1 MTGDTTKS
9 PTLCIIDCALG
20 FSENVRLIPYP
31 QANEFFWRFFEMNNF
46 SRATSAFVLTASLLA
61 SSVAAV
67 AQTPAS
73 KPAADAQ
80 NTSQTKTQSEQK
92 QAQTEPTAEQKAAA
106 TQPAAT
112 AVKTSNKTLSTNDDP
127 NMIGKRN
134 INSGLIAKM
143 SGSTEKEVRM
153 GREAA
158 AEVDRQAKFVD
169 DPAITEYVNRVGQNI
184 VLHSDAK
191 VPFTIKVIDSD
202 EVNAFALPGGFF
214 YVNKGL
220 ILAADNEAELAGVM
234 AHEIAHV
241 AARHAVENQTK
252 ASLLEYA
259 ALGGS
264 IFLGG
269 IPGMIYQNTAGIGLL
284 GIFMKFSRGAEEE
297 ADKLGVQ
304 YMYAAG
310 YDPGAMA
317 TMFEKLEAKNK
328 KKPGFV
334 ARAFST
340 HPAPPDRRASA
351 LALAARFPE
360 HEEYVISSSEFQR
373 VKNRLLRL
381 SNARA
386 STAGAIAA
394 GDDNGAPGRPTLKR
408 RQPTPDDSTTTPD
421 GDQQQKTEAP
431 KLKKDPETTKTPDKP

>member
-1 MTGDTTKS
+1 
-9 PTLCIIDCALG
+9 
-20 FSENVRLIPYP
+20 
-31 QANEFFWRFFEMNNF
+31 MNNF
-46 SRATSAFVLTASLLA
+46 SRATGAFLLAASLLG
-61 SSVAAV
+61 SSTLAL
-67 AQTPAS
+67 AQTATKS
-73 KPAADAQ
+73 TDQQAG
-80 NTSQTKTQSEQK
+80 KTQTATQTSTTTDAKQADVQK
-92 QAQTEPTAEQKAAA
+92 TQAQTVAR
-106 TQPAAT
+106 
-112 AVKTSNKTLSTNDDP
+112 SNKPLSTNEDP
-127 NMIGKRN
+127 SMIGKRN
-134 INSGLIAKM
+134 INGGFIGKIA
-143 SGSTEKEVRM
+143 GGTEKEVRQ

-158 AEVDRQAKFVD
+158 AEVDRQAKFID
-169 DPAITEYVNRVGQNI
+169 DPVITEYVNRVGQNI

-220 ILAADNEAELAGVM
+220 LLAADNEAELAGVM

-241 AARHAVENQTK
+241 AARHAVENQAK

-259 ALGGS
+259 ALGAS
-264 IFLGG
+264 IFIGG

-328 KKPGFV
+328 KKPGFIS
-334 ARAFST
+334 RAFAT
-340 HPAPPDRRASA
+340 HPAPPDRRTAA

-373 VKNRLLRL
+373 VKGRLLRL

-386 STAGAIAA
+386 ATTGAIQ
-394 GDDNGAPGRPTLKR
+394 GVDENGAPGRPTLKR
-408 RQPTPDDSTTTPD
+408 RNPTPDDSTTTTPD
-421 GDQQQKTEAP
+421 GEQKPADSNAPP
-431 KLKKDPETTKTPDKP
+431 KLKRTDGTKTPDKP

>member
-1 MTGDTTKS
+1 
-9 PTLCIIDCALG
+9 
-20 FSENVRLIPYP
+20 
-31 QANEFFWRFFEMNNF
+31 MNSF
-46 SRATSAFVLTASLLA
+46 SRVTTALVLA
-61 SSVAAV
+61 SSVLTGSVAVV
-67 AQTPAS
+67 AQSTKSTEANQTS
-73 KPAADAQ
+73 
-80 NTSQTKTQSEQK
+80 NTSQTDPKKTQTSTPT
-92 QAQTEPTAEQKAAA
+92 QAPA
-106 TQPAAT
+106 TQAPTTQARSTKPLAT
-112 AVKTSNKTLSTNDDP
+112 NEDP
-127 NMIGKRN
+127 SMIGKRN
-134 INSGLIAKM
+134 INGGLIIPKLA
-143 SGSTEKEVRM
+143 GSTEKEVRQ

-158 AEVDRQAKFVD
+158 AEVDRQAKFIE
-169 DPAITEYVNRVGQNI
+169 DPMITEYVNRVGQNI

-220 ILAADNEAELAGVM
+220 LLAADNEAELAGVM

-241 AARHAVENQTK
+241 AARHAVENQAK

-259 ALGGS
+259 ALGAS

-284 GIFMKFSRGAEEE
+284 GIFMKFSRSAEEE

-328 KKPGFV
+328 KKPGFIS
-334 ARAFST
+334 RAFST
-340 HPAPPDRRASA
+340 HPAPPDRRAAA

-360 HEEYVISSSEFQR
+360 HDE
-373 VKNRLLRL
+373 
-381 SNARA
+381 
-386 STAGAIAA
+386 
-394 GDDNGAPGRPTLKR
+394 
-408 RQPTPDDSTTTPD
+408 
-421 GDQQQKTEAP
+421 
-431 KLKKDPETTKTPDKP
+431 

>member
-1 MTGDTTKS
+1 
-9 PTLCIIDCALG
+9 
-20 FSENVRLIPYP
+20 
-31 QANEFFWRFFEMNNF
+31 MNNF
-46 SRATSAFVLTASLLA
+46 SRATSAFVLTASLLV

-67 AQTPAS
+67 GQTPTA
-73 KPAADAQ
+73 KPAGDAQ
-80 NTSQTKTQSEQK
+80 
-92 QAQTEPTAEQKAAA
+92 QTEKAEPDQKKTTTPAPT
-106 TQPAAT
+106 T
-112 AVKTSNKTLSTNDDP
+112 AKSNKPLSTNEDP

-134 INSGLIAKM
+134 INTGIIAKM
-143 SGSTEKEVRM
+143 SGSTEKEVRL
-153 GREAA
+153 GRELA

-169 DPAITEYVNRVGQNI
+169 DPLITEYVNRVGQNI

-252 ASLLEYA
+252 GSLLEYA
-259 ALGGS
+259 ALAGS
-264 IFLGG
+264 IFIGG
-269 IPGMIYQNTAGIGLL
+269 IPGLIYQNTAGIGLL

-328 KKPGFV
+328 KKPGLI
-334 ARAFST
+334 ARAFAT
-340 HPAPPDRRASA
+340 HPAPPDRRQSS

-373 VKNRLLRL
+373 VKGRLLKL

-394 GDDNGAPGRPTLKR
+394 GDEGGAPGRPTLKR
-408 RQPTPDDSTTTPD
+408 RQPTPDDGTTATPD
-421 GDQQQKTEAP
+421 GEQPKSTEAP
-431 KLKKDPETTKTPDKP
+431 PKLKRNDTGTTKTPDKP

>member
-1 MTGDTTKS
+1 
-9 PTLCIIDCALG
+9 
-20 FSENVRLIPYP
+20 
-31 QANEFFWRFFEMNNF
+31 MNNF
-46 SRATSAFVLTASLLA
+46 SRATSAFVLTASLLF

-67 AQTPAS
+67 AQTPAT
-73 KPAADAQ
+73 KPADDAQ
-80 NTSQTKTQSEQK
+80 KTTQTTSDQKAPADQK
-92 QAQTEPTAEQKAAA
+92 QGEAKAEAQKA
-106 TQPAAT
+106 TPAPV
-112 AVKTSNKTLSTNDDP
+112 AVKTSNKPLSEKENP
-127 NMIGKRN
+127 EMIGKRN
-134 INSGLIAKM
+134 INTGIIAKM
-143 SGSTEKEVRM
+143 SGSTEKEVRQ

-169 DPAITEYVNRVGQNI
+169 DPVITEYVNRVGQNI

-284 GIFMKFSRGAEEE
+284 GIFMKFSRAAEEE
-297 ADKLGVQ
+297 ADRLGVQ

-328 KKPGFV
+328 KKPGFIS
-334 ARAFST
+334 RAFST

-373 VKNRLLRL
+373 VKGRLLKL

-408 RQPTPDDSTTTPD
+408 RQPTPDETGTTPE
-421 GDQQQKTEAP
+421 GEQQQKEAPP

>member
-1 MTGDTTKS
+1 
-9 PTLCIIDCALG
+9 
-20 FSENVRLIPYP
+20 
-31 QANEFFWRFFEMNNF
+31 MNNF
-46 SRATSAFVLTASLLA
+46 SRATGAFLLAASLLG
-61 SSVAAV
+61 SSTLTL
-67 AQTPAS
+67 AQTATKSTEQQEAS
-73 KPAADAQ
+73 KTQTATQ
-80 NTSQTKTQSEQK
+80 TSTTTEAKKTQSTP
-92 QAQTEPTAEQKAAA
+92 APATTAK
-106 TQPAAT
+106 
-112 AVKTSNKTLSTNDDP
+112 SNKPLSTNEDP
-127 NMIGKRN
+127 SMIGKRN
-134 INSGLIAKM
+134 INGGFIGKIA
-143 SGSTEKEVRM
+143 GGTEKEVRQ

-158 AEVDRQAKFVD
+158 AEVDRQAKFID
-169 DPAITEYVNRVGQNI
+169 DPVITEYVNRVGQNI

-191 VPFTIKVIDSD
+191 VPFTINVIDSD

-220 ILAADNEAELAGVM
+220 LLAADNEAELAGVM

-241 AARHAVENQTK
+241 AARHAVENQAK

-259 ALGGS
+259 ALGAS
-264 IFLGG
+264 IFIGG

-328 KKPGFV
+328 KKPGFIS
-334 ARAFST
+334 RAFAT
-340 HPAPPDRRASA
+340 HPAPPDRRTAA

-373 VKNRLLRL
+373 VKGRLLRL

-386 STAGAIAA
+386 STTGAIQ
-394 GDDNGAPGRPTLKR
+394 GVDENGAPGRPTLKR
-408 RQPTPDDSTTTPD
+408 RNPTPDDATTTPD
-421 GDQQQKTEAP
+421 GEAKPADTNAPP
-431 KLKKDPETTKTPDKP
+431 KLKRNDSGTTPTKTPDKP

>member
-1 MTGDTTKS
+1 
-9 PTLCIIDCALG
+9 
-20 FSENVRLIPYP
+20 
-31 QANEFFWRFFEMNNF
+31 MNSF

-61 SSVAAV
+61 SSVAVA
-67 AQTPAS
+67 AQTTTTIPAGG
-73 KPAADAQ
+73 Q
-80 NTSQTKTQSEQK
+80 KT
-92 QAQTEPTAEQKAAA
+92 TEAKTEAKAEQK
-106 TQPAAT
+106 TQTVVTPA
-112 AVKTSNKTLSTNDDP
+112 KSNKPLSTNEDP
-127 NMIGKRN
+127 AMIGKRK
-134 INSGLIAKM
+134 INSGIIASM
-143 SGSTEKEVRM
+143 SGSTEKEVRL
-153 GREAA
+153 GRELA

-169 DPAITEYVNRVGQNI
+169 DPIITEYINRVGQNI

-220 ILAADNEAELAGVM
+220 LLAADNEAELAGVM

-252 ASLLEYA
+252 GSLLEYA
-259 ALGGS
+259 AIAGS

-328 KKPGFV
+328 KKPGFI
-334 ARAFST
+334 ARAFAT
-340 HPAPPDRRASA
+340 HPAPPDRRQAA

-373 VKNRLLRL
+373 VKGRLLRL

-386 STAGAIAA
+386 STTGAIAA
-394 GDDNGAPGRPTLKR
+394 GEEGGAPGRPTLKR
-408 RQPTPDDSTTTPD
+408 RQPTPDDSTTTPAE
-421 GDQQQKTEAP
+421 GEKQTEAPP
-431 KLKKDPETTKTPDKP
+431 KLKKNDAPTEKPKDPDKP

>member
-1 MTGDTTKS
+1 
-9 PTLCIIDCALG
+9 
-20 FSENVRLIPYP
+20 
-31 QANEFFWRFFEMNNF
+31 MNNF
-46 SRATSAFVLTASLLA
+46 SRATSAFVLTASLLL

-67 AQTPAS
+67 AQPPAS
-73 KPAADAQ
+73 KTADQTQKA
-80 NTSQTKTQSEQK
+80 SQTQADQK
-92 QAQTEPTAEQKAAA
+92 AEQAKV
-106 TQPAAT
+106 QPAAT
-112 AVKTSNKTLSTNDDP
+112 TAKSTKPLSANEDP
-127 NMIGKRN
+127 EMIGKRN
-134 INSGLIAKM
+134 INTGIIAKM

-169 DPAITEYVNRVGQNI
+169 DPVITEYVNRVGQNI
-184 VLHSDAK
+184 VLHSDSK

-220 ILAADNEAELAGVM
+220 LLAADNEAELAGVM

-252 ASLLEYA
+252 ATLLEYA

-328 KKPGFV
+328 KKPPGS
-334 ARAFST
+334 ANAFT
-340 HPAPPDRRASA
+340 
-351 LALAARFPE
+351 
-360 HEEYVISSSEFQR
+360 SSESITLI
-373 VKNRLLRL
+373 V
-381 SNARA
+381 
-386 STAGAIAA
+386 
-394 GDDNGAPGRPTLKR
+394 NGTFE
-408 RQPTPDDSTTTPD
+408 S
-421 GDQQQKTEAP
+421 E
-431 KLKKDPETTKTPDKP
+431 

>member
-1 MTGDTTKS
+1 
-9 PTLCIIDCALG
+9 
-20 FSENVRLIPYP
+20 
-31 QANEFFWRFFEMNNF
+31 MNSF
-46 SRATSAFVLTASLLA
+46 SRAMTALVLASSLLA
-61 SSVAAV
+61 SSVAAL
-67 AQTPAS
+67 AQTTQTA
-73 KPAADAQ
+73 KTTEQTQ
-80 NTSQTKTQSEQK
+80 NSSTQSEPK
-92 QAQTEPTAEQKAAA
+92 TTTQTSTPATTAPTTAAR
-106 TQPAAT
+106 
-112 AVKTSNKTLSTNDDP
+112 SNKPLSTNENPD
-127 NMIGKRN
+127 MIGKRN
-134 INSGLIAKM
+134 INTGMIAKM
-143 SGSTEKEVRM
+143 SGSTEKEVRQ

-158 AEVDRQAKFVD
+158 AEVDRQAKFIE
-169 DPAITEYVNRVGQNI
+169 DPIITEYVNRVGQNI

-220 ILAADNEAELAGVM
+220 LLAADNEAELAGVM

-259 ALGGS
+259 ALGAS

-284 GIFMKFSRGAEEE
+284 GIFLKFSRSAEEE

-328 KKPGFV
+328 KKPGFIS
-334 ARAFST
+334 RAFST
-340 HPAPPDRRASA
+340 HPAPPDRRAAS

-373 VKNRLLRL
+373 VKSRLLRL

-386 STAGAIAA
+386 TSSGAIQA
-394 GDDNGAPGRPTLKR
+394 GDDSGAPGRPTLKR
-408 RQPTPDDSTTTPD
+408 RQPTPDDTTTPD
-421 GDQQQKTEAP
+421 GEQKPADQQAPP
-431 KLKKDPETTKTPDKP
+431 KLKKNEGTTTTKTPDKP